1 MLSERISG
9 SLLAQVRRRFV
20 ISTYSYLGHPIL
32 DPGISYRNL
41 DKVQEHFYKCGDL
54 IPDIRVNYMGIL
66 AVMKDV
72 SFITDYRSCQKKWA
86 PLMLVISTNPYHGHY
101 MSYHGAIYRTRYTWY
116 RVQEMRQTSIWDA
129 TSLPT

>member
-41 DKVQEHFYKCGDL
+41 DKVQEHFYKCGDF
-54 IPDIRVNYMGIL
+54 IPGIMVDGMGIL
-66 AVMKDV
+66 AVM
-72 SFITDYRSCQKKWA
+72 
-86 PLMLVISTNPYHGHY
+86 
-101 MSYHGAIYRTRYTWY
+101 
-116 RVQEMRQTSIWDA
+116 
-129 TSLPT
+129 